1 MFANL
6 KAKDEDGD
14 WLDQSRSSV
23 QTASKEEEQKKF
35 KTLLTQYYGTNGCM
49 VLLPNAD
56 FDVGLP
62 PELRAAHIWPKHK
75 VDRFC
80 SKFGK
85 SEEDIVSA
93 RNGLL
98 LSKEIELAFDQRRC
112 TFVYDGLKA
121 KWVLVVVDPSLLD
134 VPIGRKTFRDLNDGA
149 HFLHF
154 SEEKKPFLRILYA
167 HTRAT
172 LFKAK
177 DFGWKVDNETA
188 AYVASC
194 RQLSDDTHLRDLAK
208 KQEKLEEMMATGKT
222 KLTPSL
228 SVPINRVLYT
238 SDFLSNI
245 TRSGQPLDAYM
256 KELKEKKEQKNE
268 TDDAGLPV
276 LEVMSTLDEK
286 GFSYYTT
293 NNEELYA
300 LKSVGFSK
308 VPVRLIPFDNSL
320 LKSNSKGLVATV
332 TSS

>member
-1 MFANL
+1 
-6 KAKDEDGD
+6 
-14 WLDQSRSSV
+14 
-23 QTASKEEEQKKF
+23 
-35 KTLLTQYYGTNGCM
+35 
-49 VLLPNAD
+49 
-56 FDVGLP
+56 
-62 PELRAAHIWPKHK
+62 
-75 VDRFC
+75 
-80 SKFGK
+80 
-85 SEEDIVSA
+85 
-93 RNGLL
+93 
-98 LSKEIELAFDQRRC
+98 
-112 TFVYDGLKA
+112 
-121 KWVLVVVDPSLLD
+121 
-134 VPIGRKTFRDLNDGA
+134 
-149 HFLHF
+149 
-154 SEEKKPFLRILYA
+154 
-167 HTRAT
+167 
-172 LFKAK
+172 
-177 DFGWKVDNETA
+177 
-188 AYVASC
+188 
-194 RQLSDDTHLRDLAK
+194 
-208 KQEKLEEMMATGKT
+208 MMATGKT